1 MSHDPYAYA
10 PDELGKPAPKR
21 ATGIITT
28 LVLMLM
34 IAVLSALVLMEPPMA
49 RSVEISDEDRV
60 ANLLAIPPSR
70 ATAPLGDTRANAPDQ
85 PSADPAPALR
95 EVSFTAPVTT
105 AAPITPAVPEPIRP
119 EPKPITE
126 TARASGAAP
135 TPRAPAPMVT
145 ANAAASTRP
154 APAQS
159 PPTLTQS
166 PAGRYLIQIGSMSSE
181 AAANGEIARMRRMA
195 PALFAGVETELEYTR
210 LDDGRSV
217 YRMRIAGIAAKSEAR
232 AWCVAFKARGGACYV
247 IG

>member
-28 LVLMLM
+28 LGLMLM

-49 RSVEISDEDRV
+49 PSVEISDEDRV

-70 ATAPLGDTRANAPDQ
+70 ATAPLGDSSANAPEQ
-85 PSADPAPALR
+85 PAADPAPVLR

-105 AAPITPAVPEPIRP
+105 AAPVTPALPEQKKPEPPRP
-119 EPKPITE
+119 DPSSITE
-126 TARASGAAP
+126 TARVSAAAP
-135 TPRAPAPMVT
+135 TAPAP
-145 ANAAASTRP
+145 AP
-154 APAQS
+154 APPS
-159 PPTLTQS
+159 LTQG
-166 PAGRYLIQIGSMSSE
+166 PTGRYLIQIGSMSSE
-181 AAANGEIARMRRMA
+181 AAANGEISRMRRMA